1 MAGRISTTA
10 AKLALATAGTALALA
25 AMNQPSAA
33 QTAAPAAAPDAAKLQ
48 KGKEVFDNYGCG
60 SCHSLAAAGATG
72 HVGPSFDGDSSLTE
86 DFVINRVTNGQ
97 GAMPSFS
104 GQMSTDEMA
113 AVAAYVVHSAAK

>member
-1 MAGRISTTA
+1 MTA

-25 AMNQPSAA
+25 AMNQPSAAQTAA

-72 HVGPSFDGDSSLTE
+72 HVGPSFDGDSNLTE